1 MFSQQRSL
9 RTNFLIK
16 LAAATV
22 VLELLF
28 SAVFYSYIS
37 YSVDNELKASM
48 IKQAK
53 YLFATYDDVAEALTS
68 KKELLRKVLKLQAR
82 IATLP
87 HENFRSFHFKSY
99 RKDGHDYLEAYF
111 PYEFPLQRY
120 LILTADVTKQKQVE
134 KKVIRGIL
142 LMNLFGMVAILLY
155 AFFLS
160 GMLIA
165 PLRVFSNKLA
175 KMNEYALA
183 PLDLKEIPEEFAPL
197 GESVNHLIRRI
208 ESFLRYKKELF
219 VGTAHELK
227 TPLAVMKTKS
237 QVTLMKRKRS
247 EEDLVQ
253 ALEQN
258 IRSIDDMNAIVGSI
272 LEFGRAEGAQFEQ
285 PERIDVVVYIET
297 ICEAFTL
304 LASQENKNLIC
315 RLNPE
320 HLYVT
325 LPPLLLKQ
333 IIQNLLQNAL
343 KFTPEGK
350 KIKLLTYVKN
360 SSFVIKI
367 RDEGKGIDENMDL
380 FAPFR
385 RTQDSSGAGLGLFL
399 VKSAADALQAK
410 ITIRNRRDG
419 KGTAATLILPL
430 KEVSFQ

>member
-1 MFSQQRSL
+1 M
-9 RTNFLIK
+9 
-16 LAAATV
+16 

-28 SAVFYSYIS
+28 SAVFYSYVS

-48 IKQAK
+48 VKQAK

-68 KKELLRKVLKLQAR
+68 KKEILRKVLKLQAR

-87 HENFRSFHFKSY
+87 RENFRAFHFKSY

-111 PYEFPLQRY
+111 PYEFALQRY

-134 KKVIRGIL
+134 KKVVRGIL
-142 LMNLFGMVAILLY
+142 LMNLFGMGAILLY

-175 KMNEYALA
+175 KMNEHALA
-183 PLDLKEIPEEFAPL
+183 PLDLKGIPEEFAPL
-197 GESVNHLIRRI
+197 GDSVNHLIRRI

-237 QVTLMKRKRS
+237 QVTLMKRKKS
-247 EEDLVQ
+247 EEDLIA

-258 IRSIDDMNAIVGSI
+258 IRSIDDMNAIIGSI

-285 PERIDVVVYIET
+285 PERIDVIAFLHNM
-297 ICEAFTL
+297 CEAFAL
-304 LASQENKNLIC
+304 LASQEEKHLSC
-315 RLNPE
+315 KLTPE
-320 HLYVT
+320 HLYVM
-325 LPPLLLKQ
+325 LPPLLLTQ
-333 IIQNLLQNAL
+333 IIQNLLQNAI
-343 KFTPEGK
+343 KFTPKGK
-350 KIKLLTYVKN
+350 KIKLFSYVKD
-360 SSFVIKI
+360 STWVIKV
-367 RDEGKGIDENMDL
+367 RDEGKGIDESMDL

-410 ITIRNRRDG
+410 IEIKNRQDG
-419 KGTAATLILPL
+419 KGAVATLILPL
-430 KEVSFQ
+430 KEVSFK